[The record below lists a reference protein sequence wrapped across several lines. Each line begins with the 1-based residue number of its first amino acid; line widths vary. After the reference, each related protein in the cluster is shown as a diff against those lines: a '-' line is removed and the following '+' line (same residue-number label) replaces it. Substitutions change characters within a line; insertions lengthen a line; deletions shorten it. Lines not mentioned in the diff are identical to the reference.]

1 MKSVAEWQS
10 LFDQWFSANWDHQD
24 KAHDLAHLQRVWASA
39 RKIMA
44 GTEASPLIVLTA
56 CYFHDIVN
64 LPKNHPERHLAS
76 RYAARETLRVLQA
89 DFADFPGELYP
100 AVSHAVEAHSF
111 SAGIPA
117 QSQEAKI
124 VQDADRLESLGAIGL
139 ARVFYT
145 SGALGRALFDSD
157 DPFAR
162 QRPLNDV
169 QWSLDHF
176 QTKLLGLP
184 ATMHTE
190 TGRVLAEYHASFLVE
205 YMARLSSELSGG
217 QPQPD
222 QNIQQEFMAK
232 IIPGVTPG

>member
-1 MKSVAEWQS
+1 MKSIAEWQS
-10 LFDQWFSANWDHQD
+10 LFDQWFRANWDHQD

-44 GTEASPLIVLTA
+44 GTEASPLVVLTA

-76 RYAARETLRVLQA
+76 RYAARETVRVLQA

-145 SGALGRALFDSD
+145 SGALGRALFDSN

-162 QRPLNDV
+162 HRPLNDV

-217 QPQPD
+217 QPYPD

-232 IIPGVTPG
+232 ITPE

>member
-1 MKSVAEWQS
+1 MKKLSDWQS
-10 LFDQWFSANWDHQD
+10 AFDQWFRLNWDHED

-39 RKIMA
+39 RKIMQDSDA
-44 GTEASPLIVLTA
+44 DPLVVLTA
-56 CYFHDIVN
+56 CYFHDVVN

-76 RYAARETLRVLQA
+76 GYAARETLRILA
-89 DFADFPGELYP
+89 ADFPDFPQALYA

-117 QSQEAKI
+117 RTPEAKI

-145 SGALGRALFDSD
+145 SGALGRPLFDSQ

-162 QRPLNDV
+162 ERPLDDTR
-169 QWSLDHF
+169 WALDHF

-184 ATMHTE
+184 ATMHTDA
-190 TGRVLAEYHASFLVE
+190 GRALAEYHASFLVD
-205 YMARLSSELSGG
+205 YMARLSDELF
-217 QPQPD
+217 PD
-222 QNIQQEFMAK
+222 QQPGGEIRLEFMGRLK
-232 IIPGVTPG
+232 PS

>member
-1 MKSVAEWQS
+1 MALLTDWQS
-10 LFDQWFSANWDHQD
+10 RFDQWFRENWDHED

-39 RKIMA
+39 QKIMQDS
-44 GTEASPLIVLTA
+44 EANPLVVLTA

-64 LPKNHPERHLAS
+64 LPKNHPERNLAS
-76 RYAARETLRVLQA
+76 RYAARETVRVLQA
-89 DFADFPGELYP
+89 DFADFPSELYP

-117 QSQEAKI
+117 ETVEAKI

-145 SGALGRALFDSD
+145 SGALGRALFDSE

-162 QRPLNDV
+162 QRPLDDIH
-169 QWSLDHF
+169 WALDHF

-190 TGRVLAEYHASFLVE
+190 TGRAIARYHAAFLVE
-205 YMARLSSELSGG
+205 YMARLSSELAGG
-217 QPQPD
+217 VQHPD
-222 QNIQQEFMAK
+222 EAIREEFMARVDK
-232 IIPGVTPG
+232 C